1 MSCMSKLIDADK
13 LKDDIKCLKFIL
25 KEDEWDEDDEMAML
39 ATIDSQHEAMI
50 TCCKCHGKGSN
61 NALNLVSEDGDMM
74 VKPEPSTCE
83 LCKGTG
89 KISLQ
94 FYEDLQRGCKR

>member
-1 MSCMSKLIDADK
+1 MTEEQKE
-13 LKDDIKCLKFIL
+13 IL
-25 KEDEWDEDDEMAML
+25 
-39 ATIDSQHEAMI
+39 I
-50 TCCKCHGKGSN
+50 TCCKCHGKGSY

-94 FYEDLQRGCKR
+94 FYEDLQKGCRR